1 MCELGKSEKK
11 IIYMACVVWKFVFE
25 GCGWKSM
32 VSGDRRWEKSII
44 YLCDLIL
51 GWGNRTSGR
60 NDQFIRSKFIRGKL
74 LEVKKYS

>member
-1 MCELGKSEKK
+1 
-11 IIYMACVVWKFVFE
+11 
-25 GCGWKSM
+25 M